1 MDWLMK
7 SIGSVVG
14 RVADGATFKTSI
26 PAPEGKPMNLSG
38 AEKPSTKL
46 IQKEEITLPQETIPV
61 STTAATSGH
70 PKLLRIQPLRI
81 KVPETTNDKEESIF

>member
-14 RVADGATFKTSI
+14 RVADGATFKNI

-61 STTAATSGH
+61 TTTAAPTSQ
-70 PKLLRIQPLRI
+70 PKLLLRIQPLRI
-81 KVPETTNDKEESIF
+81 KAPENDKEESIF